1 MMAEQSLYRR
11 RVLVALDPCE
21 VDPADLE
28 TSARLAAGLK
38 AELVALFVEDSDL
51 IAAAD
56 LPVTHLVPAGC
67 RQLAA
72 LDAGAMR
79 RAFRVAEGRA
89 REHLSDAA
97 ERWHLDWSFQVTEV
111 RQAAQTM
118 AGLRREDFL
127 ALASTAGRP
136 AVMTRRSAA
145 VRAERAPCPVML
157 LRRDS
162 GRDERQDYRG
172 GQPVSVLYEGG
183 ESILVLGR
191 DLARVY
197 DSPLLVLIVGDDEA
211 ALAEREAEAGRWLAA
226 SGTAGVAQ
234 RITARDAAGIARL
247 LCEVDAGLAVV
258 DHRAAVGG
266 TLDID
271 ALAGETRASI
281 VVLGL
286 G

>member
-1 MMAEQSLYRR
+1 MMADRSVYRR

-21 VDPADLE
+21 VDPADFE
-28 TSARLAAGLK
+28 ASARLAAGLD

-67 RQLAA
+67 RGLAA

-97 ERWHLDWSFQVTEV
+97 KRWRLDWSFEVTEV
-111 RQAAQTM
+111 RQAAETM
-118 AGLRREDFL
+118 ARLKREDFL
-127 ALASTAGRP
+127 ALASTAGRRS
-136 AVMTRRSAA
+136 VISRRSAA
-145 VRAERAPCPVML
+145 VHAERAPCPVML
-157 LRRDS
+157 LRRD
-162 GRDERQDYRG
+162 GRR
-172 GQPVSVLYEGG
+172 GQPVAVLYEG
-183 ESILVLGR
+183 EERALTLGR
-191 DLARVY
+191 ELARVY
-197 DSPLLVLIVGDDEA
+197 GSPLLVLVAGDGEA
-211 ALAEREAEAGRWLAA
+211 ALTRRETEAGRWLAA

-234 RITARDAAGIARL
+234 RVRAQESKAIGRL
-247 LCEVDAGLAVV
+247 LCEVDAGLVVV
-258 DHRAAVGG
+258 DRRAAVGG
-266 TLDID
+266 RLDID
-271 ALAGETRASI
+271 ALAEQTRASI

>member
-1 MMAEQSLYRR
+1 MGAERAVYRR

-21 VDPADLE
+21 VDPADFE
-28 TSARLAAGLK
+28 ASARLAAGLN
-38 AELVALFVEDSDL
+38 AELVALFVEDSNL

-67 RQLAA
+67 RQLAS

-97 ERWHLDWSFQVTEV
+97 QRWHLDWSFEVTEV
-111 RQAAQTM
+111 HRAAETM
-118 AGLRREDFL
+118 AGLKREDVL
-127 ALASTAGRP
+127 TLTGAAGRR
-136 AVMTRRSAA
+136 AVMSQRTAA
-145 VRAERAPCPVML
+145 VRAERAPCPVVL
-157 LRRDS
+157 LRRD
-162 GRDERQDYRG
+162 GQI

-183 ESILVLGR
+183 EAALMLGR

-197 DSPLLVLIVGDDEA
+197 EGPLLVLVAGENKDGLKD
-211 ALAEREAEAGRWLAA
+211 EAGRWLAA
-226 SGTAGVAQ
+226 TGTAGVAQ
-234 RITARDAAGIARL
+234 PISARDSEGLARL
-247 LCEVDAGLAVV
+247 LCEVDAGLVVV

-266 TLDID
+266 GLDLD
-271 ALAGETRASI
+271 LLAEKTRASI
-281 VVLGL
+281 VVLGI